1 MNYWLKEIWK
11 TMAVLIFVVIIMMIY
26 IQIWMNV
33 FLVFDLSLIQAWM
46 ISYGIT
52 ISTIIVL
59 LIFANKQF

>member
-1 MNYWLKEIWK
+1 
-11 TMAVLIFVVIIMMIY
+11 MAVLIFVVIIMMIY